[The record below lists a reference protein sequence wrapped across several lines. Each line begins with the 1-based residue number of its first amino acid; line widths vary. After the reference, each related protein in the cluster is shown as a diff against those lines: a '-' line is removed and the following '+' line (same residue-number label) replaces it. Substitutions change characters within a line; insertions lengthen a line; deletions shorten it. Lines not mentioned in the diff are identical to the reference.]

1 MPTTDLHYL
10 GLVELGQQVQAKKL
24 SPVEVTKAML
34 ERIERLDG
42 KLKSYAC
49 VMADSALAEAAA
61 AEKEIGSGKIKG
73 PLHGVP
79 VAVKDLCWVKGAPAA
94 HGMTIHRDFR
104 PSEDATVVARLKNAG
119 AIILGKLQQTEG
131 AYADHHPKID
141 PPKNPW
147 NADLWP
153 NPNRL
158 TRHHGAEADL
168 GSGQPLRRI

>member
-10 GLVELGQQVQAKKL
+10 GLVEVGQQVQAKKL

-34 ERIERLDG
+34 QRIERLDG

-79 VAVKDLCWVKGAPAA
+79 VAVKDLCLSL
-94 HGMTIHRDFR
+94 IH
-104 PSEDATVVARLKNAG
+104 
-119 AIILGKLQQTEG
+119 I
-131 AYADHHPKID
+131 
-141 PPKNPW
+141 
-147 NADLWP
+147 
-153 NPNRL
+153 
-158 TRHHGAEADL
+158 
-168 GSGQPLRRI
+168 